1 MNDYLCSHEMHSRC
15 ANSALC
21 HLCDGVRLF
30 KDPVAEKAEKMRI
43 REQKLRD
50 KKTAS
55 FKTHDKEK
63 KEGMGFEKKVAKQ
76 WNERMGS
83 KAKKP
88 VAKPRFEVPSDKEDY
103 LPLPTKPEAPVKF
116 ERQEAK
122 RQPNSGAGWY
132 AKGDIKLDHALM
144 ECKER
149 GTVNAR
155 GEKQITIPRLWIT
168 KQEEEAF
175 QEQRPYWY
183 IPFGYKGD
191 EEVYL
196 IKSYNHEMELIFE
209 LRRAQE
215 EIERLQQALNN
226 KEA

>member
-1 MNDYLCSHEMHSRC
+1 MHSRC
-15 ANSALC
+15 SNNAIC

-30 KDPVAEKAEKMRI
+30 KDPVAEREEKMRV
-43 REQKLRD
+43 REQKIKD

-55 FKTHDKEK
+55 FKTHEKEK
-63 KEGMGFEKKVAKQ
+63 KEGMAFEKRVAQK
-76 WNERMGS
+76 WNDRMGTRT
-83 KAKKP
+83 KKP
-88 VAKPRFEVPSDKEDY
+88 VAKPRFEVSGEKEDH
-103 LPLPTKPEAPVKF
+103 LPLPVQPKAAVKY
-116 ERQEAK
+116 EKQEAV

-149 GTVNAR
+149 GTVNAK

-209 LRRAQE
+209 LRRAEE
-215 EIERLQQALNN
+215 EIDRLKQALHQLEN